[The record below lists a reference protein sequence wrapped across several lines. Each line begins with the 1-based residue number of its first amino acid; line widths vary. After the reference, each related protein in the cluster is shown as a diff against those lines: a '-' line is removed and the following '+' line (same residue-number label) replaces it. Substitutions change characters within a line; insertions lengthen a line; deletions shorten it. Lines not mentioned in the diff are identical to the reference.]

1 MKEIIEQY
9 GKMLI
14 ESLILGMLLLL
25 IFAGV
30 EDEDGN
36 KGVLQIIGAGIHE
49 ETNDYTS
56 YTDFDTYET
65 DSYKR
70 APEIEYS
77 GGNFSIGEWN
87 LCDYITATGYAGN
100 EVPIKIIS
108 VVDRTGRELPVIDE
122 QRVYFNTAG
131 VYVVTIKAVDNTKKE
146 TIDTIKIPVNE
157 G

>member
-49 ETNDYTS
+49 VPNDYTS
-56 YTDFDTYET
+56 YTDFDTYEA
-65 DSYKR
+65 DSYKS

-77 GGNFSIGEWN
+77 GGNFLIGELN

-146 TIDTIKIPVNE
+146 TISTIKIPVNE

>member
-49 ETNDYTS
+49 VPNDYTS
-56 YTDFDTYET
+56 YTDFDTYEA
-65 DSYKR
+65 DSYKS

-77 GGNFSIGEWN
+77 GGNFLIGELN

-108 VVDRTGRELPVIDE
+108 VVEQSGRELPVIDE

-146 TIDTIKIPVNE
+146 TISTIKIPVNE